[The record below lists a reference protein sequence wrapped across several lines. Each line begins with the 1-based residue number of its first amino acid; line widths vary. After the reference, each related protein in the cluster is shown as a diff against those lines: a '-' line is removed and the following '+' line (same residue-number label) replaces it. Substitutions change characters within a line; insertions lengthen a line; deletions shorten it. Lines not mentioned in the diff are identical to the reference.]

1 MVSRLKWIPAKPLDQ
16 VCQAVTSAEQL
27 QMEDHVFGERVELN
41 LSEIVGSEIVGGEMG
56 NARLLDPKHDA
67 SHVVGQ

>member
-41 LSEIVGSEIVGGEMG
+41 LSEIVGGEMS